1 LYRNG
6 IAINPTY
13 QTIRITDNSTT
24 KEGTN
29 FSQLMFQ
36 VMVPLMR
43 GRGRA
48 VVAAQETAADIEVN
62 ATLLDLN
69 QTISSL
75 FSGTAT
81 AYWNAL
87 AAERALEVAR
97 ASEERGGVYVDT
109 VQTLINAD
117 RLARTEINQATANLS
132 GRMANRVSA
141 EQTLIEAQQQLALAM
156 GSTADQMSSAGNPS
170 EDFPPVGAETL
181 PVVDSTLM
189 EKYVQKALQR
199 RADYLASQRRVREAD
214 VLLGAARNQLKPL
227 VTLNLDTGVSGLSEG
242 TGLAQFFSSPYH
254 SIKGL
259 DALAGITYN
268 FPPRNDLATGQL
280 RQAQAALT
288 QAEIRR
294 DDLGRNIA
302 SAVVTALNGVHNA
315 IVQVLKSRESV
326 KAFQAALDGEQ
337 EKFRLGVNSLTDVL
351 TLEDRLTIAMQSQV
365 NAELAYAL
373 ALTQLRLATGTIVEP
388 DQAVQSVDRN
398 VFFSMP

>member
-1 LYRNG
+1 
-6 IAINPTY
+6 
-13 QTIRITDNSTT
+13 
-24 KEGTN
+24 
-29 FSQLMFQ
+29 
-36 VMVPLMR
+36 
-43 GRGRA
+43 
-48 VVAAQETAADIEVN
+48 
-62 ATLLDLN
+62 
-69 QTISSL
+69 
-75 FSGTAT
+75 
-81 AYWNAL
+81 
-87 AAERALEVAR
+87 
-97 ASEERGGVYVDT
+97 
-109 VQTLINAD
+109 
-117 RLARTEINQATANLS
+117 
-132 GRMANRVSA
+132 
-141 EQTLIEAQQQLALAM
+141 
-156 GSTADQMSSAGNPS
+156 MSSAGNPS